1 MKIKFM
7 SSLLLLLLLLLLL
20 TGCSGKL
27 YTYEKVSSESKK
39 NIARDIL
46 VENPGT
52 INRKNGLKAYTGYLE
67 RDKNKKI
74 TIINAREQLL
84 PFDQNI
90 ICTDFAE
97 VYLVPK
103 FYEFKNKNR
112 NNYKIL
118 NNMEVSTTANGIH
131 PRCKNLKITID
142 CNDETKYLEI
152 IDKYIEYLNEDGM
165 YLNKKGTNRYEVYC
179 KDGKQLYQD

>member
-1 MKIKFM
+1 MKKNIKFVP
-7 SSLLLLLLLLLLL
+7 LLVLLLL
-20 TGCSGKL
+20 TGCSEKL
-27 YTYEKVSSESKK
+27 YTYEKVVSESKK
-39 NIARDIL
+39 NIAEDIV
-46 VENPGT
+46 VENPGSF
-52 INRKNGLKAYTGYLE
+52 NRNNGLKAYTGYLE
-67 RDKNKKI
+67 RG
-74 TIINAREQLL
+74 EQLL
-84 PFDQNI
+84 PFGQNV

-103 FYEFKNKNR
+103 FNEFKNKNR
-112 NNYKIL
+112 NNYNFL
-118 NNMEVSTTANGIH
+118 NNMEVSTTKNGIH

-179 KDGKQLYQD
+179 KDGKQLYKD

>member
-1 MKIKFM
+1 M
-7 SSLLLLLLLLLLL
+7 SSLLLLLLL

-27 YTYEKVSSESKK
+27 YTYEKVSSESKEK
-39 NIARDIL
+39 IARDIS

-52 INRKNGLKAYTGYLE
+52 NNRKNGLQAYTGYLE

-118 NNMEVSTTANGIH
+118 N
-131 PRCKNLKITID
+131 KNLI
-142 CNDETKYLEI
+142 
-152 IDKYIEYLNEDGM
+152 
-165 YLNKKGTNRYEVYC
+165 
-179 KDGKQLYQD
+179 

>member
-1 MKIKFM
+1 MKKKII
-7 SSLLLLLLLLLLL
+7 SLLLAAVIL

-27 YTYEKVSSESKK
+27 YTYEKVVSESKK
-39 NIARDIL
+39 KIARDIV

-52 INRKNGLKAYTGYLE
+52 INRKNGLQAYTGYLE

-74 TIINAREQLL
+74 TVINAREQLL

-103 FYEFKNKNR
+103 FNEFKNKN
-112 NNYKIL
+112 NYNIL
-118 NNMEVSTTANGIH
+118 NKMEVSATTNGIH
-131 PRCKNLKITID
+131 PKCKNLKIIID
-142 CNDETKYLEI
+142 CNEETKYLEI
-152 IDKYIEYLNEDGM
+152 IDKYIEYLNNDGM
-165 YLNKKGTNRYEVYC
+165 FLNKTGTNRYEVYC
-179 KDGKQLYQD
+179 KDGTQAYQD

>member
-1 MKIKFM
+1 MKKNIKFM
-7 SSLLLLLLLLLLL
+7 LLILVLSLL

-27 YTYEKVSSESKK
+27 YTYEKVVNESKK
-39 NIARDIL
+39 KIAEDIV
-46 VENPGT
+46 VENPGSF
-52 INRKNGLKAYTGYLE
+52 NRNNGLKAYTGYLE

-74 TIINAREQLL
+74 TIINVREQLL
-84 PFDQNI
+84 PFCQNVL
-90 ICTDFAE
+90 CTDFAE

-103 FYEFKNKNR
+103 FNEFKSKNKYNF
-112 NNYKIL
+112 NTLY
-118 NNMEVSTTANGIH
+118 NMEVGTTESELH

-142 CNDETKYLEI
+142 CNDETKYLEM
-152 IDKYIEYLNEDGM
+152 IDKYIEYLNEDGI

>member
-1 MKIKFM
+1 MKKNRKILLILM
-7 SSLLLLLLLLLLL
+7 SAALL

-27 YTYEKVSSESKK
+27 YTYEKVSSESKEK
-39 NIARDIL
+39 IARDIS

-52 INRKNGLKAYTGYLE
+52 INRKNGLQAYTGYLE

-131 PRCKNLKITID
+131 PKCKNLKITID

-152 IDKYIEYLNEDGM
+152 IDKYIEYLNSDGM